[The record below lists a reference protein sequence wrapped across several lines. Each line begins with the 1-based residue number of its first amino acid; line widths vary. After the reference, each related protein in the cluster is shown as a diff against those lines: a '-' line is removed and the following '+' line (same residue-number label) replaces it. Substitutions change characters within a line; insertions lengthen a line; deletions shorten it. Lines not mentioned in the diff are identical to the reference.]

1 MGGIEVIVLFLILII
16 LGLPIGVSMGLT
28 SILYIIVENLPINVL
43 AHRMGN
49 AINSFPLLAVPVFIF
64 AGCLM
69 NTSGITQR
77 IFTFVRSMIGG
88 ISGGLAHVNIVAS
101 LIFSGMSGA
110 ALADIGGLGNIEI
123 EAMQDQGYRRDRA
136 AAITAAS
143 ATIGPIFPPSIPLII
158 YATVAEVSGIRMLIA
173 GIVPGL
179 LLAALLGIEVAL
191 LAKYYKFPRE
201 KHRVNGKTRLQ
212 LFIKAF
218 PALLTPFILV
228 GGLLSGMFSPT
239 EVAGFTVFYAIMLG
253 VFVYKELTWQNF
265 KKMARDTIR
274 STANIMFIVSTAS
287 IFAFVLTIEQVPA
300 HMKEF
305 LLGISDNAIIQLLL
319 ANLILLIVGMI
330 IEPIAA
336 LLVLTPIL
344 VPTLT
349 ASGVDP
355 IHLGIVI
362 VLNLMI
368 GLLTPPVGMSL
379 YLVSIVSKVPVQKV
393 IKAVLPYFIPLLL
406 ALLIVTLFPS
416 LSTWLPGLFF
426 KR

>member
-1 MGGIEVIVLFLILII
+1 MGGLEIIILFIILILVGI
-16 LGLPIGVSMGLT
+16 PISVSMGLT
-28 SILYIIVENLPINVL
+28 SVLYIIIEGLPLSVV
-43 AHRMGN
+43 AQRMGN
-49 AINSFPLLAVPVFIF
+49 SINSFPLLAVPVFIF

-77 IFTFVRSMIGG
+77 IFSFVRSIVGG
-88 ISGGLAHVNIVAS
+88 IPGGLAHVNVLAS

-123 EAMQDQGYRRDRA
+123 DAMKDQGYRLDTA
-136 AAITAAS
+136 SAITAAS

-158 YATVAEVSGIRMLIA
+158 YATVAEVSGVKMLIA
-173 GIVPGL
+173 GIVPGIL
-179 LLAALLGIEVAL
+179 LSGLLMLEIAL
-191 LAKYYKFPRE
+191 LAKIQKFPHDKNVVDRQ
-201 KHRVNGKTRLQ
+201 TRMR

-218 PALLTPFILV
+218 PALLTPVILV
-228 GGLLSGMFSPT
+228 GGLLSGFFSPT
-239 EVAGFTVFYAIMLG
+239 EVAGFTVFYAIVLGML
-253 VFVYKELTWQNF
+253 VYKELNWRNVKQ
-265 KKMARDTIR
+265 MAGDTIR
-274 STANIMFIVSTAS
+274 STANIMFVVSCAA
-287 IFAFVLTIEQVPA
+287 IFAFVLTIEQVPMQ
-300 HMKEF
+300 MKDF
-305 LLGISDNAIIQLLL
+305 LLSISDNGLVQLLL
-319 ANLILLIVGMI
+319 ANVILLIVGMV

-355 IHLGIVI
+355 IHLGIVM

-393 IKAVLPYFIPLLL
+393 IRAVLPYFIPLIISLL
-406 ALLIVTLFPS
+406 LVILFPS

-426 KR
+426 QK

>member
-1 MGGIEVIVLFLILII
+1 MGGIEVIVLFLVLII

-28 SILYIIVENLPINVL
+28 SILSIIVENLPINVL

-88 ISGGLAHVNIVAS
+88 ISGGLAHVNVIAS

-123 EAMQDQGYRRDRA
+123 EAMQDQGYRIDQA

-158 YATVAEVSGIRMLIA
+158 YATVAEVSGVRMLIA
-173 GIVPGL
+173 GIIPGL
-179 LLAALLGIEVAL
+179 LLAMLLGIEVAL
-191 LAKYYKFPRE
+191 LAKYYNFPRDE
-201 KHRVNGKTRLQ
+201 HRVDVKTRVH

-239 EVAGFTVFYAIMLG
+239 EVAGFTVFYALLLG

-265 KKMARDTIR
+265 KKVARDTIR
-274 STANIMFIVSTAS
+274 STANIMFIVSSAS

-305 LLGISDNAIIQLLL
+305 LLGISDNSIIQLLL
-319 ANLILLIVGMI
+319 ANLILLITGMI

-379 YLVSIVSKVPVQKV
+379 YLVSIISKIPVQKV
-393 IKAVLPYFIPLLL
+393 IRAVLPYFIPLLL

>member
-1 MGGIEVIVLFLILII
+1 MGGIEVIILFLILII

-77 IFTFVRSMIGG
+77 IFTFVKSLVGG
-88 ISGGLAHVNIVAS
+88 ISGGLAYVNVIAS

-123 EAMQDQGYRRDRA
+123 EAMKEQGYRTDRA

-158 YATVAEVSGIRMLIA
+158 YATVAEVSGVKMLIA
-173 GIVPGL
+173 GIIPGL
-179 LLAALLGIEVAL
+179 LLALLLGIEVAL
-191 LAKYYKFPRE
+191 LAKYYHFPCDSR
-201 KHRVNGKTRLQ
+201 RINGKTRFR
-212 LFIKAF
+212 LFISAF

-239 EVAGFTVFYAIMLG
+239 EVAGFTVFYAILLG
-253 VFVYKELTWQNF
+253 VFVYKELTWRNF
-265 KKMARDTIR
+265 IKMAQDTIR
-274 STANIMFIVSTAS
+274 STANIMFIVSAAS

-305 LLGISDNAIIQLLL
+305 LLGISDNTIIQLLL
-319 ANLILLIVGMI
+319 ANLILLIAGMI

-379 YLVSIVSKVPVQKV
+379 YLVSIVSKVPVQNV